1 MHKLESKIQID
12 KRNWAW
18 PEILDYED
26 IKECEEVDIY
36 IREVENKQSDPS
48 HYIKVALSTI
58 RIKHITDTKRIV
70 CNIIDAMK
78 ISELSKRD
86 TVHYENDLL
95 YLAGR
100 IEDNYVSMKNKLNY
114 NCVPTNEAIQALI
127 YFKKKVLTSN
137 VKMKELMQY
146 NDKLKIDKFLEKDK
160 LEFERSEWRSRRP
173 SQPLNKPISSIDLNN
188 NVITED
194 KRVVEVE
201 CELIIDENYTDL

>member
-1 MHKLESKIQID
+1 
-12 KRNWAW
+12 
-18 PEILDYED
+18 
-26 IKECEEVDIY
+26 
-36 IREVENKQSDPS
+36 
-48 HYIKVALSTI
+48 
-58 RIKHITDTKRIV
+58 
-70 CNIIDAMK
+70 MK
-78 ISELSKRD
+78 ISEQSKRD
-86 TVHYENDLL
+86 TVHYENELL

-100 IEDNYVSMKNKLNY
+100 IEDNYVTMKDKLNY

-160 LEFERSEWRSRRP
+160 LDFERNEWRSRRP

-201 CELIIDENYTDL
+201 CELIVDENYTDL